1 MATIYGQRPI
11 MAGLYT
17 YEPLLPDEENEEEE
31 NEEEENEE
39 ELWARATRPRRHP
52 FQWAISAPSAK

>member
-31 NEEEENEE
+31 NEEE
-39 ELWARATRPRRHP
+39 LWARATRPRTAHS
-52 FQWAISAPSAK
+52 FNLSS